1 MTISLL
7 NRPWAGGPRLAT
19 ARRLGVA
26 LCLALLASL
35 ALSGEASAGPIVNFG
50 APTSFSLGTTPNGV
64 ATGDFNADG
73 DPDLAVATN
82 SGISILTGGI
92 GGTFSGPTNIAV
104 GGGASAIAVGDF
116 NQDLDP
122 DLVVVGNGGVSTF
135 LGAVGSTFTTGQVMA
150 DGNFPNALAVGDFN
164 ADGDPEIAV
173 ANQTTDDVYIFTADV
188 AARFI
193 TTPTVAAAG
202 DRPNAIAIGDFNG
215 DG

>member
-7 NRPWAGGPRLAT
+7 NRPWAEGPRLAT

-50 APTSFSLGTTPNGV
+50 APTSFTLGTTPNGV

-73 DPDLAVATN
+73 DPDIAIATN
-82 SGISILTGGI
+82 SGIAILTGSV
-92 GGTFSGPTNIAV
+92 GGAFSGPTNIAV
-104 GGGASAIAVGDF
+104 SGGASAIAVGDF
-116 NQDLDP
+116 NPDVDSDP

-150 DGNFPNALAVGDFN
+150 DGNFPDGLAVGDFN
-164 ADGDPEIAV
+164 GDGDPEIAV
-173 ANQTTDDVYIFTADV
+173 ANQSTDDVYIFTADV
-188 AARFI
+188 
-193 TTPTVAAAG
+193 
-202 DRPNAIAIGDFNG
+202 
-215 DG
+215 